1 MEDAR
6 RRGGATGGRSE
17 GEGSGTDARG
27 ERRYLRRLHVPTHSC
42 RGLER
47 GVRSWEEE
55 GGESLADCVA
65 SGSLTGHTGQEEI
78 LKTSRLTAQD
88 QTFHLIEMN

>member
-1 MEDAR
+1 M
-6 RRGGATGGRSE
+6 
-17 GEGSGTDARG
+17 
-27 ERRYLRRLHVPTHSC
+27 
-42 RGLER
+42 
-47 GVRSWEEE
+47 RSWEEE